1 MAQVEATVRQSGGK
15 LLRSIDLFDVYEGDK
30 LPEGKKSYAIA
41 ITLRDD
47 EKTLVDRQIEAVMD
61 KIVAALSKRLGAEL
75 R

>member
-1 MAQVEATVRQSGGK
+1 MRPPCAESGGK